1 METSTSDIVFS
12 DGLFNVK
19 GTDLHFNWFELAEKS
34 EKIELP
40 EDLQGSLSVTISNEM
55 NTPVFPNGCH
65 ICEVEVDPETGAVEL
80 VRYAAV
86 DDVGRAIN
94 PMIVHGQTHGAVVQ
108 GLGQAMVEACMND
121 PETGQTLSGS
131 LMDYGLLR
139 AEDVPLFKVALNE
152 VPSPTNPLGI
162 KAGGEG
168 GTTSSPAAFINA
180 VVDALRGYGV
190 TDLKMPATPFKV
202 WQALHDTQE

>member
-1 METSTSDIVFS
+1 
-12 DGLFNVK
+12 
-19 GTDLHFNWFELAEKS
+19 
-34 EKIELP
+34 
-40 EDLQGSLSVTISNEM
+40 M

-65 ICEVEVDPETGAVEL
+65 ICEVEVDPETGAIDL

-108 GLGQAMVEACMND
+108 GLGQAMVEACMID

-168 GTTSSPAAFINA
+168 GTTSSPVALINA
-180 VVDALRGYGV
+180 VVDALKGYGV
-190 TDLKMPATPFKV
+190 TDLKMPATPFNV
-202 WQALHDTQE
+202 WQAIYDTQGKVAKSIQ